1 MAHFSFTYKKSVGE
15 FPTLHAMLKFHSVSI
30 IPQRGDNKEQ
40 SILILYKKI
49 NSKSIKKHKYILILV
64 IMYFFKHENSD

>member
-30 IPQRGDNKEQ
+30 IPQWGDNMEQ
-40 SILILYKKI
+40 ILLILY
-49 NSKSIKKHKYILILV
+49 
-64 IMYFFKHENSD
+64 